1 MRQRRQEMGKEP
13 SSALSGR
20 AVTASTA
27 RVLPVPLTAPAPD
40 PIGLKKLQLATK
52 SPVGALQKRT
62 TMGLGDYSHCRQR
75 MSRGLYGVSGRAALW
90 SPVFHPVHRM
100 PCGTWRIGIEV
111 PEHVRASSPVLEH
124 LRRQLE
130 RAFQRAAARGRARRA
145 REAVAAVAAAAAAA
159 REERSRTR
167 MECALARLRAE
178 LVSAGCAAG
187 FALWSP

>member
-1 MRQRRQEMGKEP
+1 MDKEQ
-13 SSALSGR
+13 SSALSGP
-20 AVTASTA
+20 AVTASTS

-40 PIGLKKLQLATK
+40 PIGLEKPQLAIK

-75 MSRGLYGVSGRAALW
+75 MSRGLYGVSGRATLW
-90 SPVFHPVHRM
+90 SPAFHPVHRM
-100 PCGTWRIGIEV
+100 PCGTWRIEA

-159 REERSRTR
+159 REERSRAR

-178 LVSAGCAAG
+178 LVSAG
-187 FALWSP
+187 

>member
-1 MRQRRQEMGKEP
+1 MHSQSQSYNRLKKKFQSELLVTRPPSVVAMRQRRQEMGKEP

-100 PCGTWRIGIEV
+100 PCGTWRIDALLYQLNELILPKLIREYREMAAYTIKENMGDMHLILLIY
-111 PEHVRASSPVLEH
+111 ANFSS
-124 LRRQLE
+124 
-130 RAFQRAAARGRARRA
+130 
-145 REAVAAVAAAAAAA
+145 
-159 REERSRTR
+159 
-167 MECALARLRAE
+167 
-178 LVSAGCAAG
+178 
-187 FALWSP
+187 

>member
-1 MRQRRQEMGKEP
+1 
-13 SSALSGR
+13 
-20 AVTASTA
+20 
-27 RVLPVPLTAPAPD
+27 
-40 PIGLKKLQLATK
+40 
-52 SPVGALQKRT
+52 
-62 TMGLGDYSHCRQR
+62 MGLGDYSHCRQR

-130 RAFQRAAARGRARRA
+130 RAFHRAAARGRARRA

-178 LVSAGCAAG
+178 LLELRFQNHQLARTLLDLNMKMQQLKKRQDQELASKPQSPQDKEMNSECGSA
-187 FALWSP
+187 